1 MKRKIK
7 RNQINPIYWFFI
19 AGFLLGVLIPN
30 IMWKD
35 VYMQGNVVSSY
46 LLESLIVGG
55 TEKKELLY
63 EVMKKR
69 LGMAL
74 VTGVCGISIFGLPT
88 AVLVIMLLAFEF
100 GSILTNS
107 ILQFGVQGSMIGS
120 VLLFP
125 HGFLYITGMLGIST
139 LAFRKSQE
147 TWRTVSVFN
156 KELWK
161 YLGVFSLYMILIAI
175 GIWLEAYHSPD
186 FVNFIVKKLG
196 IFS

>member
-1 MKRKIK
+1 
-7 RNQINPIYWFFI
+7 
-19 AGFLLGVLIPN
+19 
-30 IMWKD
+30 
-35 VYMQGNVVSSY
+35 
-46 LLESLIVGG
+46 
-55 TEKKELLY
+55 
-63 EVMKKR
+63 
-69 LGMAL
+69 
-74 VTGVCGISIFGLPT
+74 
-88 AVLVIMLLAFEF
+88 
-100 GSILTNS
+100 
-107 ILQFGVQGSMIGS
+107 MIGS